1 MRITTE
7 NPLDFNCKKALI
19 LRRNKTIEY
28 IIADKKQLGKSEKII
43 LKAANKFAY
52 ARLHMSVKQWKARIG
67 KYIID
72 NRKFIIGILTQKK
85 AQSSRQCRFCLKRRE
100 LCPWSPSNLLS
111 PKLRSTFTMPPRR
124 KKKTDGNFSRPDL
137 INCHKKLCYS
147 VGDKIAKLTPPP
159 IFNT

>member
-52 ARLHMSVKQWKARIG
+52 ARLHMSVKQ
-67 KYIID
+67 
-72 NRKFIIGILTQKK
+72 
-85 AQSSRQCRFCLKRRE
+85 
-100 LCPWSPSNLLS
+100 
-111 PKLRSTFTMPPRR
+111 
-124 KKKTDGNFSRPDL
+124 
-137 INCHKKLCYS
+137 
-147 VGDKIAKLTPPP
+147 
-159 IFNT
+159 